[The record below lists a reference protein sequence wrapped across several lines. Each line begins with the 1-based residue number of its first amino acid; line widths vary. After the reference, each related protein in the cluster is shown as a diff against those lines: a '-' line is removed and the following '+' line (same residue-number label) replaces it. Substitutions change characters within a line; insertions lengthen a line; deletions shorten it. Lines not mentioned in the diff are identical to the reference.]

1 MSTFATRLMLALLVA
16 LPACS
21 MGDASTT
28 EGLTSA
34 DDGGSEGSEG
44 GEGDEGA
51 AGLNEETQTEEPTA
65 NDEGAGE
72 ADAEEPDLLAA
83 CDLPSPCEFPVELVR
98 ESKTQSYADSDLCAL
113 KALASTEPGLIQTV
127 AAFASAESY
136 LDHVVVAPGVLLRQA
151 HGRSDGLGLW
161 QKEVERCVLRD
172 AAFFAAC
179 AESFDPD
186 CLNPDQWVAS
196 CEVLGGLTCPQA

>member
-1 MSTFATRLMLALLVA
+1 MFTFATRLMLALLVA

-34 DDGGSEGSEG
+34 DEGGEG
-44 GEGDEGA
+44 GEGDEGEPD
-51 AGLNEETQTEEPTA
+51 GLDEETEAEQPPS
-65 NDEGAGE
+65 DDGAGE
-72 ADAEEPDLLAA
+72 AGAEEPPELLAA
-83 CDLPSPCEFPVELVR
+83 CDLPTPCEFPVELVR

-113 KALASTEPGLIQTV
+113 KALASPEPGLIQTV

-161 QKEVERCVLRD
+161 QKTVERCVLRD

-179 AESFDPD
+179 AESFDPT
-186 CLNPDQWVAS
+186 CLDPDQWVAS
-196 CEVLGGLTCPQA
+196 CKPLDDLTCPKA

>member
-1 MSTFATRLMLALLVA
+1 MFTFATRLMLALLVA

-34 DDGGSEGSEG
+34 AEGAGEEG
-44 GEGDEGA
+44 DAGDEGDP
-51 AGLNEETQTEEPTA
+51 AGLDEETQTEEPPA
-65 NDEGAGE
+65 DEGAEDAG
-72 ADAEEPDLLAA
+72 AEEPPDLLAA

-179 AESFDPD
+179 AESFDPA
-186 CLNPDQWVAS
+186 CLDPDQWVAS
-196 CEVLGGLTCPQA
+196 CKVLGDLTCPQA

>member
-1 MSTFATRLMLALLVA
+1 MFTFATRLMLALLVV

-34 DDGGSEGSEG
+34 DDGGDEGSEG
-44 GEGDEGA
+44 DSGDEGA
-51 AGLNEETQTEEPTA
+51 AGLNEETPTEEPTA
-65 NDEGAGE
+65 DDG
-72 ADAEEPDLLAA
+72 AEEPDLLVA

-113 KALASTEPGLIQTV
+113 KALASPEPGLIQTV

-196 CEVLGGLTCPQA
+196 CEVLGDLTCPQA

>member
-21 MGDASTT
+21 MGDAST
-28 EGLTSA
+28 EGLTTA
-34 DDGGSEGSEG
+34 ADGGAEGAEEAG
-44 GEGDEGA
+44 AEGDEP
-51 AGLNEETQTEEPTA
+51 AGLDEETEAEQPASDDGAEE
-65 NDEGAGE
+65 AG
-72 ADAEEPDLLAA
+72 AEEPPELLAA

-113 KALASTEPGLIQTV
+113 KALASPEPGLIQTV

-161 QKEVERCVLRD
+161 QKAVERCVLRD

-179 AESFDPD
+179 AESFDPT
-186 CLNPDQWVAS
+186 CLDPDQWVAS
-196 CEVLGGLTCPQA
+196 CELLGDLTCPQA